1 MGVGEYGDLFWDLAP
16 SMVYAAGTE
25 FHARI
30 YVANITDVDRQ
41 YMLMATVSREDQ
53 VLSEFPVTVD
63 GAAWFTVEANN
74 VVSLP
79 GAMTVDY
86 SDAVLTL
93 SLYEKESNQVTDSI
107 FTALTSQGTQYFP
120 QLPGL
125 PQLPTG
131 ATADMMSPLMTLVVL
146 MMVMMMLSS
155 VMKGAAK

>member
-1 MGVGEYGDLFWDLAP
+1 MGVGKYGDLFWDVAP
-16 SMVYAAGTE
+16 SMVYTAGAE

-53 VLSEFPVTVD
+53 ALSEFPVTVD
-63 GAAWFTVEANN
+63 GASWFTVEANN

-86 SDAVLTL
+86 TDAVLTL
-93 SLYEKESNQVTDSI
+93 SLYERESNEATDSV
-107 FTALTSQGTQYFP
+107 FTVLGSQGTQYFP

-125 PQLPTG
+125 PQLPAG
-131 ATADMMSPLMTLVVL
+131 AADMMSPLTTLIMLVV
-146 MMVMMMLSS
+146 VMMMLSGM
-155 VMKGAAK
+155 MKGAVE